1 MMDYNRAPERE
12 VALNET
18 GLENGKDINQLSDDN
33 GTLNRR
39 FGVTDLWSMRRNARK
54 FKIHDRI
61 PRL

>member
-1 MMDYNRAPERE
+1 MDYNKAPET
-12 VALNET
+12 VAALNET
-18 GLENGKDINQLSDDN
+18 GLENGKALNQLSNDN
-33 GTLNRR
+33 GTFNRR